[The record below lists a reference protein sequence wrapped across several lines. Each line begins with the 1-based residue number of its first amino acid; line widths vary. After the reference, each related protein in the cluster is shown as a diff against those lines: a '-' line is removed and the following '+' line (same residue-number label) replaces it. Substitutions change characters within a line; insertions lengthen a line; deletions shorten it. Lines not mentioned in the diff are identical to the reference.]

1 MTVKEL
7 KNFLKKCDDEN
18 TVKIKVRY
26 FSEKAE
32 DFIDET
38 IEEPEEATYQI
49 FLENQDNDTFMLSI
63 TLYKD

>member
-26 FSEKAE
+26 FSGKAE

-38 IEEPEEATYQI
+38 IEEPEEAIHQI
-49 FLENQDNDTFMLSI
+49 FLENQDNDIFMLSI
-63 TLYKD
+63 TLYED